1 MRFPAPRRAP
11 SSALASSGPAAWG
24 PSPSA
29 APPPTATDAA
39 AMGGLVLRDV
49 VVRRGEVL
57 ALDGVSLDLAMGE
70 AVCLFGPNGSGKSTL
85 LAAVAGILPLAG
97 GSIER
102 RPTDARAALVP
113 QAPPIPE
120 RMPLTVRAAV
130 AMGCWGSTGLLRPL
144 TRAQKERAGEVMEL
158 LGIADL
164 ADRQLSAV
172 SGGQR
177 QRVLVA
183 QAVVSRPAILLMDE
197 PTAAA
202 DARSTQIIYDAAA
215 RAARD
220 GALVLLVSHDE
231 EARRIAD
238 RCLTLDAGRVVGD
251 TREGPR

>member
-1 MRFPAPRRAP
+1 MSAPAASAP
-11 SSALASSGPAAWG
+11 TSSGPG
-24 PSPSA
+24 PASA
-29 APPPTATDAA
+29 PFATGAGA
-39 AMGGLVLRDV
+39 ESAGGLALRGA

-57 ALDGVSLDLAMGE
+57 ALDGVSLDLVPGE
-70 AVCLFGPNGSGKSTL
+70 VTCLFGPNGSGKSTL
-85 LAAVAGILPLAG
+85 LAAVAGILPLTG
-97 GSIER
+97 GRIER
-102 RPTDARAALVP
+102 RPADARLALVP

-130 AMGCWGSTGLLRPL
+130 AMGCWGDLGLLRPL
-144 TRAQKERAGEVMEL
+144 TRTHKRRVGEVMEL

-183 QAVVSRPAILLMDE
+183 QALVSRPAILLMDE

-202 DARSTQIIYDAAA
+202 DARSTRIIHDAAA
-215 RAARD
+215 QAARE

-238 RCLTLDAGRVVGD
+238 RCLTLEAGRVVADERG
-251 TREGPR
+251 TPR

>member
-1 MRFPAPRRAP
+1 MRLPTPQRDSASAPAAP
-11 SSALASSGPAAWG
+11 DLPSSGPGPAAARPAAG
-24 PSPSA
+24 AA
-29 APPPTATDAA
+29 AP
-39 AMGGLVLRDV
+39 GGLALRGA

-57 ALDGVSLDLAMGE
+57 ALDGVSLDLAPGE
-70 AVCLFGPNGSGKSTL
+70 VTCLFGPNGSGKSTL

-97 GSIER
+97 GRIER
-102 RPTDARAALVP
+102 RPANARLSLVP

-130 AMGCWGSTGLLRPL
+130 AMGCWGDAGFLRPL
-144 TRAQKERAGEVMEL
+144 NRAHKRRVGEVMGV

-164 ADRQLSAV
+164 ADRQLSEV

-183 QAVVSRPAILLMDE
+183 QALVSRPDILLMDE

-202 DARSTQIIYDAAA
+202 DARSTGIIHDAAA
-215 RAARD
+215 QAARE

-231 EARRIAD
+231 QARRIAD
-238 RCLTLDAGRVVGD
+238 RCLTLEAGRVVD
-251 TREGPR
+251 DERGPAR

>member
-1 MRFPAPRRAP
+1 MRLHAPQR
-11 SSALASSGPAAWG
+11 ASSGIL
-24 PSPSA
+24 A
-29 APPPTATDAA
+29 APAPSGRGPTAAPRPDDAVA
-39 AMGGLVLRDV
+39 RGLILRGV

-57 ALDGVSLDLAMGE
+57 AINGVSLDLAPGE
-70 AVCLFGPNGSGKSTL
+70 VVCFFGPNGSGKSTL

-97 GSIER
+97 GRIER
-102 RPTDARAALVP
+102 RPADARLALVP

-130 AMGCWGSTGLLRPL
+130 AMGCWGDAGFLRPL
-144 TRAQKERAGEVMEL
+144 NRAHKRRVSEVMGL

-164 ADRQLSAV
+164 ADRQLSEV

-183 QAVVSRPAILLMDE
+183 QALVSQPDILLMDE

-202 DARSTQIIYDAAA
+202 DARSTRIIHDAAA
-215 RAARD
+215 RAARE

-231 EARRIAD
+231 QARRIAD
-238 RCLTLDAGRVVGD
+238 RCLTLEAGRVV
-251 TREGPR
+251 